1 MRRRHIFIL
10 AFLLLLSACQNKSV
24 EITGILEYPVKGTY
38 IFLDELR
45 SNELITVDSVML
57 SSAGNFDFKRR
68 LKNPSFYLLKI
79 NQNNFLTML
88 LEPGQKIK
96 LTSHFDSLN
105 YPVVVSGSKGTAL
118 MAEYNKNLRNTTT
131 GI

>member
-96 LTSHFDSLN
+96 LI
-105 YPVVVSGSKGTAL
+105 P
-118 MAEYNKNLRNTTT
+118 
-131 GI
+131 